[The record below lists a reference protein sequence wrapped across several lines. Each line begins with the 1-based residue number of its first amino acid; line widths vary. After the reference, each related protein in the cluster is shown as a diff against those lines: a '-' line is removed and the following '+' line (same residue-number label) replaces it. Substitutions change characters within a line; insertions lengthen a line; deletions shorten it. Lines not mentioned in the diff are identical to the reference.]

1 MSLQQSAV
9 KLSIF
14 LLALTLHF
22 LISANPAGAEHYARY
37 LSRGLSFCGEPVAIN
52 QSDVYQ
58 AVDQNLVLLAEAKSR
73 IWLTLRRAG
82 RFGPVIK
89 KELQKAGV
97 PADLIYIPMTI
108 TSLAPNHNGGGR
120 GLWRLK
126 EAEAKT
132 LGLRLDGNID
142 ERLDPVAATE
152 AAARRLKTLHG
163 TYGSWTTAMAAYLVG
178 ETLINQAV
186 AEAGGERNYYRLFL
200 PDGQDQAPAT
210 VIAGKIIFQDPGAF
224 GYNQAPD
231 RAWSPLFP
239 NRAVIRE
246 ATTARELAS
255 KYKQDYKAFRD
266 MNPHLL
272 TGIVPAGVTV
282 NVP

>member
-1 MSLQQSAV
+1 MSIKPLTV
-9 KLSIF
+9 KFSVF
-14 LLALTLHF
+14 FLALVT
-22 LISANPAGAEHYARY
+22 LISWAPESVQAENYARH
-37 LSRGLSFCGEPVAIN
+37 LNRNLNFCGEPVAIN

-82 RFGPVIK
+82 RFLPPVA

-97 PADLIYIPMTI
+97 PADLIFIPMTI

-120 GLWRLK
+120 GIWRLK
-126 EAEAKT
+126 EVEAKA

-142 ERLDPVAATE
+142 ERLDPVTSTA
-152 AAARRLKTLHG
+152 AAARRLKELHSA
-163 TYGSWTTAMAAYLVG
+163 YGSWTTAMAAYLVG
-178 ETLINQAV
+178 DTLVSQAIT
-186 AEAGGERNYYRLFL
+186 EAGGERNYYRIFL
-200 PDGQDQAPAT
+200 PDGQDQIPAS

-224 GYNQAPD
+224 GYHQAPD

-239 NRAVIRE
+239 NRAVIQQ
-246 ATTARELAS
+246 ATTARELAAR
-255 KYKQDYKAFRD
+255 YKQDYKTFRD